1 MGMDRKLL
9 QRWMNGELN
18 PAEESALIR
27 QLEERTDEE
36 MEAFFPE
43 NEWEQITPM
52 LVDAARQRRT
62 LQAIHAVTHTI
73 YRPWWKRK
81 TFKAACVVGLL
92 VLGGYFATKSR
103 LTQIV
108 AQTSGND
115 WRAIATADGIKK
127 LITLSDGT
135 RISLNGGSQVDIP
148 DDFTDGQREIRLV
161 EGEIFLDVAQDEE
174 RPFIVTTEKIKVRVL
189 GTSFNVRKYHEEQKT
204 VVAVKTGKV
213 SLQSQQGG
221 QEVLLTPG
229 AQVVFDNKAA
239 AFSQKIWKETGMI
252 GGWKNNELWY
262 EDDLLKDVL
271 RDLAYN
277 YGVRFQVRDS
287 TVLNKHVNAIFIKRS
302 KEDIIRILGKMA
314 DFEYEMNN
322 AEIIIY

>member
-1 MGMDRKLL
+1 
-9 QRWMNGELN
+9 MNGELD
-18 PAEESALIR
+18 PAEEAALIR

-36 MEAFFPE
+36 MEALFPE
-43 NEWEQITPM
+43 KEWEQITPM
-52 LVDAARQRRT
+52 LVDAARQRQT
-62 LQAIHAVTHTI
+62 LQAIHAVT
-73 YRPWWKRK
+73 RALPKPWWNRRV
-81 TFKAACVVGLL
+81 FRAACIAGLL
-92 VLGGYFATKSR
+92 VLGGYLVNKSR
-103 LTQIV
+103 LTQMV

-115 WRAIATADGIKK
+115 WRAIATEDGVKK

-148 DDFTDGQREIRLV
+148 DAFTDGQREIRLV

-174 RPFIVTTEKIKVRVL
+174 RPFIVTTEKVKVRVL
-189 GTSFNVRKYHEEQKT
+189 GTSFNVRKYDEEQKT
-204 VVAVKTGKV
+204 VIAVKTGKV

-239 AFSQKIWKETGMI
+239 AFSPKTWKETGMI

-287 TVLNKHVNAIFIKRS
+287 SVLSKHVNAIFIKRS

-314 DFEYEMNN
+314 DFRYEMND
-322 AEIIIY
+322 AGIIIY